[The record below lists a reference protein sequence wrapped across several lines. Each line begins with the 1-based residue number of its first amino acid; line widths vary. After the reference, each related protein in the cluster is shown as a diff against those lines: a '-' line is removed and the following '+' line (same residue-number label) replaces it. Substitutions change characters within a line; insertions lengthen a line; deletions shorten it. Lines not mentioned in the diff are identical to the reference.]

1 MFEEFN
7 DEQLKKA
14 WEDNQVRIN
23 DVLASL
29 HRLEKRL
36 RELEDLDWDLDEEID
51 RRKENEKC

>member
-51 RRKENEKC
+51 RRKEK